1 MQHYFSR
8 VLVFTMACVAIV
20 FASCEK
26 EKSVSDDV
34 LKIPVDLKIQRFD
47 ERFAQATVDS
57 LPQLMQQFPYLFPDQ
72 YDMNFWQERITDTL
86 QEHID
91 REVAEAFSDFETETQ
106 DLELLFKHIKYYYP
120 NYSVPEVVTVTSF
133 VDHKNR
139 VILNDSLLL
148 ISLDVY
154 LGADHEFYKGIQK
167 YFSQNFRP
175 EQIDVDVASAFAK
188 RKLGK
193 PSGRQFIDEMIQ
205 HGKRLYIIERLL
217 PLKAKNEIIAY
228 TPDQLEWAEKNEVNI
243 WTNFVENE
251 VLFDTDPKLLQ
262 RFMNPAPFSK
272 FYMEFDNETPPRL
285 GRYIG
290 WQIVRSYMDKNDI
303 SLQMLASRSSDE
315 IFKNAGYKPK
325 K

>member
-8 VLVFTMACVAIV
+8 VLVFAMSCVAIV

-91 REVAEAFSDFETETQ
+91 REVAKAFSDFETEKQ

-120 NYSVPEVVTVTSF
+120 TYTVPEVVTVTSF

-193 PSGRQFIDEMIQ
+193 PNGRQFIDEMIQ
-205 HGKRLYIIERLL
+205 HGKRLYMIETLL

-303 SLQMLASRSSDE
+303 SLQMLVSRSSDE